1 MIQARVLDPKAGA
14 KEVTFTRF
22 PARLGR
28 APLADLTLETPG
40 VWEQHLE
47 LHLRGAGFFIRV
59 CPPAVAT
66 LNGQP
71 LLEAP
76 LRNGDVVQAGS
87 SAIQFW
93 LSPLEQRSLKPRE
106 VATWT
111 ALVLIS
117 LCQVYLIHWLVRLT
131 ARSF

>member
-1 MIQARVLDPKAGA
+1 MIQARVLDPKSAA

-28 APLADLTLETPG
+28 SPSADLTLETAG
-40 VWEQHLE
+40 FWEQHLE
-47 LHLRGAGFFIRV
+47 LHLRGAGVFIRV

-66 LNGQP
+66 LNGQS

-76 LRNGDVVQAGS
+76 LKNGDVVQAG
-87 SAIQFW
+87 ATTIQFW
-93 LSPLEQRSLKPRE
+93 LSPLEQRSLKTRE
-106 VATWT
+106 AMTWT

-117 LCQVYLIHWLVRLT
+117 LCQVCLIYWLLRLT

>member
-1 MIQARVLDPKAGA
+1 MIQARVLDPKSAA
-14 KEVTFTRF
+14 KEVTLTRF

-28 APLADLTLETPG
+28 AASADLTLETPG
-40 VWEQHLE
+40 VWEEHLE
-47 LHLRGAGFFIRV
+47 LHLRGACVFIRV

-76 LRNGDVVQAGS
+76 LKNGDVVQAGS

-93 LSPLEQRSLKPRE
+93 LSPLDQRSLKTRE
-106 VATWT
+106 VMTWT

-117 LCQVYLIHWLVRLT
+117 LCQVYLIYWLLRLT
-131 ARSF
+131 AGSF